1 MAYSFLGFY
10 GFCYLAFLFY
20 PCVVFLKTIG
30 SLLYNFLFSF
40 NDTSN
45 SHVPDLR
52 ISAIFPFMS
61 DITCLPYGTYV
72 GFEL

>member
-1 MAYSFLGFY
+1 MAYSMLGFY
-10 GFCYLAFLFY
+10 GFKLFGFPFY
-20 PCVVFLKTIG
+20 PSLVFFKSIG

-40 NDTSN
+40 NDTYN

-52 ISAIFPFMS
+52 ISAIFPFMP